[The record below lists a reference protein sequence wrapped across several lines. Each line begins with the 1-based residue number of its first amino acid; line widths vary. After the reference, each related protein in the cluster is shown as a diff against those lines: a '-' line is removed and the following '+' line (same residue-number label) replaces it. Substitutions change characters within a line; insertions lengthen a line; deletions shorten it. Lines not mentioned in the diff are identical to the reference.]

1 VEDRPVAVPDDLFAE
16 QPELSGDGL
25 RLVQL
30 GPATDADAYA
40 ALLDDPEGRA
50 LTGTHARFSREQV
63 DRWLVTRPEQADRA
77 DWAVLDPRTG
87 ALLGEAVLNDLD
99 ADNEAVGY
107 RVALVPGARGRGLGT
122 EVTRLVTA
130 CAFAM
135 GLHRVE
141 LQVYA
146 HNPRAQRAYEKAGF
160 RVEGRLRDVLLQDG
174 RRIDAVVMAAL
185 ATEWSG
191 G

>member
-1 VEDRPVAVPDDLFAE
+1 MAVPDDLFAH
-16 QPELSGDGL
+16 QPELAGDGV

-30 GPATDADAYA
+30 GPAVDAAAYA

-50 LTGTHARFSREQV
+50 LTGTHAHFTSEQV
-63 DRWLVTRPEQADRA
+63 TGWLASRPAQADRA

-99 ADNEAVGY
+99 ADNETVGY
-107 RVALVPGARGRGLGT
+107 RVALAPGARGRGLGT

-130 CAFAM
+130 CAFAA

-160 RVEGRLRDVLLQDG
+160 RVEGRLREVLLQDG
-174 RRIDAVVMAAL
+174 RRIDALVMAAL
-185 ATEWSG
+185 ATGWTG